1 MNAWQYRGWLLPF
14 ILLGVA
20 EFGIRTSGIESH
32 GIALPSDIAKALTE
46 VIASGEVFVRT
57 WETIAAIL
65 LGLGIGGT
73 IGAILGI
80 FLGLSRSASRIASL
94 AIELFRPIPPV
105 AIIPIALL
113 IYGFGVRMEAA
124 IIAFT
129 CFWPMLL
136 LTHAAVDAV
145 DKQLIEVSRILQLS
159 HIKRVVSI
167 VIPAILPRVLTALRL
182 TIGIAFIVAITTEIA
197 VNPFGLGHAMML
209 SQMEL
214 RPPFMYA
221 YVVWLA
227 VLGWVINAGLLLL
240 QQRIFGAMGIEVH
253 R

>member
-105 AIIPIALL
+105 ADLWIWRANGSCNHCIH
-113 IYGFGVRMEAA
+113 
-124 IIAFT
+124 
-129 CFWPMLL
+129 MLL
-136 LTHAAVDAV
+136 ANAALDAC
-145 DKQLIEVSRILQLS
+145 RC
-159 HIKRVVSI
+159 
-167 VIPAILPRVLTALRL
+167 
-182 TIGIAFIVAITTEIA
+182 
-197 VNPFGLGHAMML
+197 
-209 SQMEL
+209 
-214 RPPFMYA
+214 
-221 YVVWLA
+221 
-227 VLGWVINAGLLLL
+227 
-240 QQRIFGAMGIEVH
+240 
-253 R
+253 